1 MKNKVCIYNLE
12 NHSKNHMKDIIVSSY
27 NYYNCFEFKYNRY
40 LVSTNYGMEIMND
53 LISLIEPPKHKLIMM
68 EIYKGGLMINKNDAV
83 LTSNQTIKNGKD
95 EIIFFDDRN
104 NKFKERIEGY
114 SFVDSSNGLYLISIE
129 EKDISIILCACKKYL
144 YSQKNGILLID
155 NNNVGENNYYQFYD
169 TNNYEVYCFCQIIY
183 KENIYILDDEKNKR
197 YYTDYIFV
205 GGFDKDNQKGVLKLY
220 KLENNE
226 KDIKIKYISD
236 IEIDNIEFKSPIS
249 SIVQYKC
256 SNDLLIVCL
265 DGNVSLFNF
274 DIQLFLSK
282 EQEEVKE
289 IQI

>member
-1 MKNKVCIYNLE
+1 M
-12 NHSKNHMKDIIVSSY
+12 
-27 NYYNCFEFKYNRY
+27 
-40 LVSTNYGMEIMND
+40 
-53 LISLIEPPKHKLIMM
+53 
-68 EIYKGGLMINKNDAV
+68 
-83 LTSNQTIKNGKD
+83 
-95 EIIFFDDRN
+95 
-104 NKFKERIEGY
+104 
-114 SFVDSSNGLYLISIE
+114 
-129 EKDISIILCACKKYL
+129 
-144 YSQKNGILLID
+144 ID